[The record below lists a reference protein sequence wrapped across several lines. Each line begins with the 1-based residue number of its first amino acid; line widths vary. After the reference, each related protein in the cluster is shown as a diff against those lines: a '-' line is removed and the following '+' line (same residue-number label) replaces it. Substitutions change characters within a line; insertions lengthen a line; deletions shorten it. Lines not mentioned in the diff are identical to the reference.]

1 MIFKRKFSNDRRAIP
16 INEGVDGFDVD
27 HYKRS
32 YAELRDIGG
41 NLLDHYIETGWV
53 EGRNPSD
60 CFDTFFYR
68 RVVSGATHPDL
79 CPLLHYRDH
88 GSPIKAPRSR
98 AEAREDSSFAVD
110 AIALID
116 ALPELKAEFDED
128 YYIKRYSSTQIGAM
142 LPLEHFIRVG
152 WKKGANPS
160 ARFDT
165 LFYRERFMY
174 RDESLCPLEHYIRFG
189 RKAGLPT
196 TAVDAARR
204 KAEVLAGRE
213 DVSVRLISELDRETV
228 AALLEPHF
236 DAPFYLQE
244 NGDVAKAQVEPYW
257 HYVHYG
263 YKEGRVPNSRFDPV
277 WYARHYMKGNE
288 ARGLNPLL
296 HYAIVGRF
304 CDLPQSE
311 GDLAQPNSP
320 TEDAI
325 WGDWLQEFLRRIG
338 VNMKLFESDKIR
350 RYVLPLF
357 SPAHYRAV
365 VGLDESVSDS
375 AALLRYISVD
385 FPGGAAP
392 GPFFDSEHYQAEIV
406 RLNLPPL
413 QLGQTPFHHWLLHG
427 VRVGASPNPAFN
439 GADYVALNQDLVKYP
454 GTPLEH
460 FLLHGISEG
469 RRFSRLTSIASSHA
483 MQQAGRKG
491 ARISEFCEAAGR
503 ESDPALGILPM
514 QRFMGSGRLEEMI
527 REAAEIEPDIRGLD
541 ANMASMIPPWHDGHW
556 ADYEQVLKVLP
567 QGRFDSVVLMPFCK
581 LGGADFVAGVL
592 ATELNRSGR
601 VLVIRTDAGD
611 WARPD
616 WFPEGV
622 ETVDL
627 SSLLGPI
634 SKAMRMRILYEVLL
648 KVDAHDVY
656 NVNSRLAFDTFV
668 MYGERLAT
676 VTRIYAYYF
685 CADRTVKGIET
696 GYPIWYFSNIL
707 PYLSGALI
715 DNATLA
721 QNLIDRFCLVG
732 KFRDK
737 VRVLYTPVMSPP
749 TEVLVAAAQ
758 CASSARRGRKRIL
771 WAGRLDVQK
780 RFDLLVSVARL
791 LPEID
796 FVAWGKAV
804 LSSPPDMSALPPNL
818 TVNPPFQSYDELPL
832 MDADGWLYTSAWD
845 GIPTILIELGS
856 MGLPI
861 VASAAGGV
869 PELIDETTGWCVPHD
884 APAEA
889 YAEAIEEMLADPDE
903 RVRRAAALQQR
914 VCQRHSREAY
924 SATLGELSGQV
935 GMETDN
941 G

>member
-1 MIFKRKFSNDRRAIP
+1 MILKRKLPGDQ
-16 INEGVDGFDVD
+16 GVMLSGGGIDEFNAD
-27 HYKRS
+27 YYLRS
-32 YAELRDIGG
+32 YAELRDLEGD
-41 NLLDHYIETGWV
+41 LLDHYVKIGWA
-53 EGRNPSD
+53 EGRNPSEH
-60 CFDTFFYR
+60 FDTLFYR
-68 RVVSGATHPDL
+68 RVVSGGTHPDL
-79 CPLLHYRDH
+79 CPLVHYRDY
-88 GSPIKAPRSR
+88 GVAMRAPRNR
-98 AEAREDSSFAVD
+98 LEALENPGFSVD

-116 ALPELKAEFDED
+116 SLPELRAEFDED
-128 YYIKRYSSTQIGAM
+128 YYVDRYSSTQIGEM
-142 LPLEHFIRVG
+142 LPLEHFVRVG
-152 WKKGANPS
+152 WKRGANPS
-160 ARFDT
+160 SKFDT

-174 RDESLCPLEHYIRFG
+174 RDNSLCPLEHYVRFG

-196 TAVDAARR
+196 TASEAARR
-204 KAEVLAGRE
+204 KAQVFAGHP
-213 DVSVRLISELDRETV
+213 DVSVNAISELDRETV
-228 AALLEPHF
+228 AALLEPYF
-236 DAPFYLQE
+236 DRAFYLSK
-244 NGDVAKAQVEPYW
+244 NVDVAQAHVEPYW

-263 YKEGRVPNSRFDPV
+263 YKEGRVPNPHFDPE
-277 WYARHYMKGNE
+277 WYARRYMKGNE
-288 ARGLNPLL
+288 ARDLNPLL

-311 GDLAQPNSP
+311 RDLVPSRSP
-320 TEDAI
+320 TEDPI

-338 VNMKLFESDKIR
+338 VNMKLFESGKIR
-350 RYVLPLF
+350 GYVLPLF
-357 SPAHYRAV
+357 SAAYYRAV
-365 VGLDESVSDS
+365 AGLDESVSDS
-375 AALLRYISVD
+375 AALLRYISMD

-392 GPFFDSEHYQAEIV
+392 GPFFNDQHYQAEIV

-413 QLGQTPFHHWLLHG
+413 QAGVTPFHHWLLHG
-427 VRVGASPNPAFN
+427 VRAGASPNPAFN
-439 GADYVALNQDLVKYP
+439 GADYVAMNMDLQRYP

-469 RRFSRLTSIASSHA
+469 RRFSRLTSIALSHA
-483 MQQAGRKG
+483 MQKAGRKG
-491 ARISEFCEAAGR
+491 ARINEFCEAAGQP
-503 ESDPALGILPM
+503 SDDALGILPM
-514 QRFMGSGRLEEMI
+514 QRFMESGRLEQMI
-527 REAAEIEPDIRGLD
+527 KEAAEIEPDVRGLD
-541 ANMASMIPPWHDGHW
+541 AGVVSMIPPWHDGPW

-616 WFPEGV
+616 WFPENV

-627 SSLLGPI
+627 SSLLEPI
-634 SKAMRMRILYEVLL
+634 PKAMRMRILYEVLL
-648 KVDAHDVY
+648 KVDARDVY

-668 MYGERLAT
+668 KYGERLST

-685 CADRTVKGIET
+685 CADRTVEGIET
-696 GYPIWYFSNIL
+696 GYPVWYFSNIL

-732 KFRDK
+732 KLQDK

-749 TEVLVAAAQ
+749 TEISVAAAQ
-758 CASSARRGRKRIL
+758 CASSAKRGRKRIL
-771 WAGRLDVQK
+771 WAGRFDVQK
-780 RFDLLVSVARL
+780 RFDLLVDVARL

-818 TVNPPFQSYDELPL
+818 EVNPPFQSYDELPL
-832 MDADGWLYTSAWD
+832 TDADGWFYTSAWD

-861 VASAAGGV
+861 VASGAGGV
-869 PELIDETTGWCVPHD
+869 PELIDETTGWRVDND

-889 YAEAIEEMLADPDE
+889 YAEAIKEMLADPDE
-903 RVRRAAALQQR
+903 RMRRAAALQQR
-914 VCQRHSREAY
+914 VRQRHSREAY

-935 GMETDN
+935 GMETE
-941 G
+941 

>member
-1 MIFKRKFSNDRRAIP
+1 MIFKKRSSGDRAKILVD
-16 INEGVDGFDVD
+16 ESLDGFDAE
-27 HYKRS
+27 YYARS
-32 YAELRDIGG
+32 YAELRGLGG
-41 NLLDHYIETGWV
+41 DLIRHYIKVGWV
-53 EGRNPSD
+53 EGRNPSAD
-60 CFDTFFYR
+60 FDTFYYR

-79 CPLLHYRDH
+79 CPLVHYRDY
-88 GSPIKAPRSR
+88 GAATKAPRNR
-98 AEAREDSSFAVD
+98 VEALEGASFAID
-110 AIALID
+110 ANALIN
-116 ALPELKAEFDED
+116 ALPELREEFDEA
-128 YYIKRYSSTQIGAM
+128 YYVERYADLKIGQAS
-142 LPLEHFIRVG
+142 PLEHFIRVG
-152 WKKGANPS
+152 WRRGANPS

-174 RDESLCPLEHYIRFG
+174 RDDSLCPLEHYVRFG

-196 TAVDAARR
+196 TAVEAARR
-204 KAEVLAGRE
+204 KTAVLAGQQ
-213 DVSVRLISELDRETV
+213 DVSIARMAGLDGETI
-228 AALLEPHF
+228 AALLEPYF
-236 DAPFYLQE
+236 DAPFYLQG

-257 HYVHYG
+257 HYIHYG
-263 YKEGRVPNSRFDPV
+263 HNEGRVPNPRFDPA
-277 WYARHYMKGNE
+277 WYAKRYMTGKD

-296 HYAIVGRF
+296 HYAIVGRL
-304 CDLPQSE
+304 CDLPLSE
-311 GDLAQPNSP
+311 PGAVPPRVSM
-320 TEDAI
+320 EDSI

-338 VNMKLFESDKIR
+338 VNMKIFDGGKVR

-357 SPAHYRAV
+357 SVARYRAAA
-365 VGLDESVSDS
+365 GLDESVSDV

-385 FPGGAAP
+385 FPGGMSP
-392 GPFFDSEHYQAEIV
+392 GPFFDGKHYQAEV
-406 RLNLPPL
+406 LRLNLPPL
-413 QLGQTPFHHWLLHG
+413 QAGVTPFHHWLLHG
-427 VRVGASPNPAFN
+427 VQAGASPNPAFN
-439 GADYVALNQDLVKYP
+439 GAEYLALNRDLAKYP

-460 FLLHGISEG
+460 FLLHGLSEG
-469 RRFSRLTSIASSHA
+469 RRFNRLTGVAASHA
-483 MQQAGRKG
+483 MQRAGRKG
-491 ARISEFCEAAGR
+491 ARANDFCEVAGCGG
-503 ESDPALGILPM
+503 DDALGILPM
-514 QRFMGSGRLEEMI
+514 KHFMESGRLERTI
-527 REAAEIEPDIRGLD
+527 NEAAEIEPDIRGLD
-541 ANMASMIPPWHDGHW
+541 ANMVSMIPPWHDGPW

-592 ATELNRSGR
+592 ATQLNRSGR

-627 SSLLGPI
+627 SPLLGPI
-634 SKAMRMRILYEVLL
+634 PKAMRMRTLYEVLL
-648 KVDAHDVY
+648 RVEARDIY

-668 MYGERLAT
+668 KYGERLAT
-676 VTRIYAYYF
+676 ITRIYAYYF
-685 CADRTVKGIET
+685 CADRTADGVET

-721 QNLIDRFCLVG
+721 QQLIDRFCLTG
-732 KFRDK
+732 KFHDK

-749 TEVLVAAAQ
+749 NEATVAVAQ

-780 RFDLLVSVARL
+780 RFDLLVNVARL
-791 LPEID
+791 LPDID
-796 FVAWGKAV
+796 FVGWGTAV
-804 LSSPPDMSALPPNL
+804 LSSPPDMSALPSNL

-832 MDADGWLYTSAWD
+832 TDADGWFYTSAWD

-869 PELIDETTGWCVPHD
+869 PELIDETTGWCVPAD
-884 APAEA
+884 APAET
-889 YAEAIEEMLADPDE
+889 YAEAIREMLALPEE

-914 VCQRHSREAY
+914 VRQQHSREAY
-924 SATLGELSGQV
+924 STTLGELSGQV
-935 GMETDN
+935 GVETGN